1 MSEEEKEA
9 GASGGAG
16 GASSAGGA
24 GSTSSAD
31 SAGANPGAAPAA
43 GASGGAGGA
52 SSAGGAGAN
61 PGATPTASSG
71 AGELSAKRRGPSK
84 KARMTLGVVVA
95 IIVVA
100 GAGFWV
106 WHEQPSFCNAI
117 CHDPMDPYVES
128 YDSGNPAYAVTAHA
142 EAGENCLS
150 CHEAVLT
157 DQVSEAMAWVADD
170 FEMTEEGMLAYD
182 YGFATEEFCAR
193 SGCHNMDEV
202 TAETWGFEDNDA
214 KYNPHSSH
222 QDLAL
227 ECGDCHKAH
236 QTSVLVCNDCHDLN
250 APEGWEG

>member
-9 GASGGAG
+9 SASSSAGAGNAGSASPSSDATPASASG
-16 GASSAGGA
+16 SAGGA
-24 GSTSSAD
+24 DGAST
-31 SAGANPGAAPAA
+31 NPGAAPAA
-43 GASGGAGGA
+43 GASGGAGE
-52 SSAGGAGAN
+52 
-61 PGATPTASSG
+61 P
-71 AGELSAKRRGPSK
+71 SAKRRVPSK

-128 YDSGNPAYAVTAHA
+128 YDSGNPGYAVTAHA

-202 TAETWGFEDNDA
+202 TAETWGFEGNDA